1 MKKAFTLVILVCI
14 SFTSFAQENSEYS
27 NTLQKL
33 FKISGTEETYQVA
46 IKQMFTIFKQQYSNI
61 DESTWKDL
69 EKEFG
74 QTSLLELTK
83 MLVPVYSKHLSL
95 EDLKELII
103 FYESPVGKKYAKST
117 PLIMKESMEVG
128 QEWGRKIG
136 EKFAKKMEEKGY

>member
-61 DESTWKDL
+61 EESTWKDL
-69 EKEFG
+69 VKEFA